1 VAKSDPR
8 FIRDLLAPHSKALTL
23 GLLAA
28 VGEGVANLLDPW
40 PLKIVLDNVLRGRQ
54 IHGWLNPF
62 ILRISAGDKHG
73 VLLFAAAAALA
84 IAMIG
89 ALCSYYEKYFT
100 TSVGQWV
107 MHDLRGRLYSRMQ
120 RLSLAFHDQ
129 AKTGDLT
136 SRITGD
142 IDSVQSFITTGLL
155 SALINSLTLVGMIG
169 VMFYINWKFTLIALS
184 VVPVLFL
191 VVFRYTRLIKKS
203 SKQVREQ
210 EGKIASVI
218 QEVLTSMHVVKAF
231 AREDYEQR
239 RLEEE
244 SLESVELAM
253 RARGLKAKLYP
264 IVEIIVAI
272 GTSLVLWFGARMV
285 LDGTL
290 SSGSLVV
297 FILYLGKMYK
307 PMQDL
312 SKMTDA
318 YSKAAVGYDRIREV
332 LEMESDVKDLPG
344 ARPASRFK
352 GLIEFDNVTFGYEAE
367 RPIFQGLSLRVK
379 PGQVAALVGPTGA
392 GKSSV
397 FSLLSRFYDPLSG
410 VVKIDGRDIKT
421 FTQKSLREQ
430 ISFVLQETIL
440 FHGPI
445 WKNIAYGKP
454 GARRE
459 EIIKAAQL
467 ANADEFIDKM
477 PHGYDTLV
485 GERGVTL
492 SGGQRQRIA
501 IARAVIRNTPILL
514 LDEPTSGLDAASE
527 QLVFEALN
535 RLMKGKTCMVIA
547 HHLATI
553 RSADVIYVVQDGAI
567 AEHGTHD
574 ELLEKG
580 GLYAELHEL
589 QFAQ

>member
-28 VGEGVANLLDPW
+28 VGEGAANLLDPW

-54 IHGWLNPF
+54 IHGWLNPL
-62 ILRISAGDKHG
+62 ILKITAGDKHG

-84 IAMIG
+84 IAMVG

-191 VVFRYTRLIKKS
+191 VVYHYTRLIKKS

-344 ARPASRFK
+344 ARPAPRFK
-352 GLIEFDNVTFGYEAE
+352 GQIEFDNVTFGYEAE
-367 RPIFQGLSLRVK
+367 RPIFQGLSLRVE

-421 FTQKSLREQ
+421 YTQKSIREQ
-430 ISFVLQETIL
+430 ISFVLQETLL

-445 WKNIAYGKP
+445 WKNIAYGRP
-454 GARRE
+454 GATRE
-459 EIIKAAQL
+459 EIVKAAQL

-477 PHGYDTLV
+477 PEGYETLV

-527 QLVFEALN
+527 QLVFEALG

-567 AEHGTHD
+567 AEQGTHD